1 MEMEHQPEDFDMGT
15 VEQSQDASLQTDD
28 VQGVEQPQDT
38 FEQTDFVEGVVTKRR
53 GTMKEFV
60 EEVREIFKNTPT
72 ETYGLKFLL
81 NKRTDE
87 ICGAE
92 VRVWNAET
100 LLDIRQVIAD
110 AYSKGLQFI
119 EGYAVNE
126 DKTFLFP
133 YEDVST
139 PNSANEDLSGQDQA
153 SLSRHD

>member
-1 MEMEHQPEDFDMGT
+1 M
-15 VEQSQDASLQTDD
+15 
-28 VQGVEQPQDT
+28 
-38 FEQTDFVEGVVTKRR
+38 
-53 GTMKEFV
+53 
-60 EEVREIFKNTPT
+60 REIFKNTPT